1 MEATTAPVGI
11 PAVLHPRAAEFTRA
25 GARALERRIGLLYLG
40 TGVALVAAMGV
51 LGVLMRLDQATVVGI
66 SQAWF
71 YRLMTLH
78 GAGMLTGLLVAMMG
92 ALWYVLRETVPL
104 RAGRMLAAYA
114 LIAAGALAVVV
125 ATLPGGFAGGWTFL
139 PPLPFYPAG
148 QWSTWSEAA
157 FLAGMG
163 AVGLGFGVF
172 CVDVVEQATARHGG
186 LAGTLGLRFLLG
198 RDAEPPPPQAVAATV
213 VAIDGLAAAS
223 AGMAILAG
231 LLCRTYDAG
240 VAFDAL
246 VAKNLVYFFG
256 HTAANLVI
264 YLAAGALYVLVPR
277 YAGRPYATTKV
288 FVAGWMGSFAFILTA
303 YSHHLYMDFVQPE
316 WAQVTSSIVSYAAL
330 LPVAVITIYSMTML
344 VWGSRYR
351 WTLASTL
358 LYVGFAGWAIGGV
371 GAVIDSVIPFNFRL
385 HNTVWVVAHFH
396 TYLMLAVV
404 VWALAFLAHLLEWDS
419 DRTVSA
425 RSRAATVGLLL
436 AGGYGL
442 TGTWFLAGAL
452 GVPRR
457 YALQPAGTSG
467 YSLAGSVFALVFALG
482 FLLFLIQVAPL
493 ARTAWE
499 RRGERR
505 GPGPEAAEP
514 ARPAERRVP
523 LETGLQLAVG
533 TAVAVVAVAA
543 FTPQV
548 RDAAEAGA
556 GWHHLAHSGQFLLG
570 GALGLVLGS
579 LPAVSRRLGDR
590 SSLGLSAVLAAPAAM
605 MLVMIPRVY
614 ESLEAHPAEHALFH
628 AGMAALGLVAGLG
641 ATRLGPVAGRL
652 TLALAVAMTVLYAA
666 AVTGGGG

>member
-1 MEATTAPVGI
+1 GDAPLMEATTAPVGI

-213 VAIDGLAAAS
+213 VAFDGL
-223 AGMAILAG
+223 
-231 LLCRTYDAG
+231 
-240 VAFDAL
+240 VAE
-246 VAKNLVYFFG
+246 NLVYFFG

-358 LYVGFAGWAIGGV
+358 LYV
-371 GAVIDSVIPFNFRL
+371 
-385 HNTVWVVAHFH
+385 
-396 TYLMLAVV
+396 
-404 VWALAFLAHLLEWDS
+404 
-419 DRTVSA
+419 
-425 RSRAATVGLLL
+425 
-436 AGGYGL
+436 
-442 TGTWFLAGAL
+442 
-452 GVPRR
+452 
-457 YALQPAGTSG
+457 
-467 YSLAGSVFALVFALG
+467 
-482 FLLFLIQVAPL
+482 
-493 ARTAWE
+493 
-499 RRGERR
+499 
-505 GPGPEAAEP
+505 
-514 ARPAERRVP
+514 
-523 LETGLQLAVG
+523 
-533 TAVAVVAVAA
+533 
-543 FTPQV
+543 
-548 RDAAEAGA
+548 
-556 GWHHLAHSGQFLLG
+556 
-570 GALGLVLGS
+570 
-579 LPAVSRRLGDR
+579 
-590 SSLGLSAVLAAPAAM
+590 
-605 MLVMIPRVY
+605 
-614 ESLEAHPAEHALFH
+614 
-628 AGMAALGLVAGLG
+628 
-641 ATRLGPVAGRL
+641 
-652 TLALAVAMTVLYAA
+652 
-666 AVTGGGG
+666 